1 MLLYFIL
8 LCKGIQDSLDSGFHA
23 VDSGFQVLVIIL
35 LNELTK
41 SPQAKMSRT
50 HYPSSNCSSWV
61 IFFEQQIDQRSGERI
76 ISD

>member
-1 MLLYFIL
+1 MNTCIL

-41 SPQAKMSRT
+41 SPQAKMSRHQT
-50 HYPSSNCSSWV
+50 GAH
-61 IFFEQQIDQRSGERI
+61 G
-76 ISD
+76 